1 VFIGIGKRGF
11 IGGLADAQMH
21 QFAQA
26 TAQAVANLAKRIS
39 MGELAEQHR
48 DQLGPAAKT
57 FGAPFRIVF
66 LDQRSELGSG
76 EMLEQLIEQTR
87 DLYDGFAFLVGG
99 VWRSSGQGTIR
110 QRFIIGGLFF
120 LLRRTT
126 NLFWTRVK
134 IEALER
140 RIGLRRNATRAPA
153 QAPEWRGR
161 LRSPQKLTTMPLK
174 PSSEEVIERWM
185 LTIVTDGGVTRFDD
199 LHIDEIDEQ
208 WKDRSL
214 WVSAGLEAYRIA
226 VALRNRHQLPFVV
239 ALGFSLEGGPES
251 QGMDF
256 HTPAE
261 FAERLDWSP
270 PSLYLFHPD
279 RTPCAG
285 AQMPGDQNSPGDGGT
300 IQDLNPGI
308 FGVEV
313 TAETYSLA
321 FKGQGSQDNLRSVFV
336 EG

>member
-1 VFIGIGKRGF
+1 MEIDMTKTTPEQNKALVLEAFDTLFNKRDYEAAARFWSDSYIQHSAHIEPGRD
-11 IGGLADAQMH
+11 GL
-21 QFAQA
+21 F
-26 TAQAVANLAKRIS
+26 NLIRNTP
-39 MGELAEQHR
+39 GTLRYEH
-48 DQLGPAAKT
+48 
-57 FGAPFRIVF
+57 
-66 LDQRSELGSG
+66 
-76 EMLEQLIEQTR
+76 QLIVAE
-87 DLYDGFAFLVGG
+87 G
-99 VWRSSGQGTIR
+99 
-110 QRFIIGGLFF
+110 
-120 LLRRTT
+120 
-126 NLFWTRVK
+126 
-134 IEALER
+134 
-140 RIGLRRNATRAPA
+140 RRNATRAPA

-313 TAETYSLA
+313 TAKRTYYLA

>member
-1 VFIGIGKRGF
+1 
-11 IGGLADAQMH
+11 
-21 QFAQA
+21 
-26 TAQAVANLAKRIS
+26 
-39 MGELAEQHR
+39 
-48 DQLGPAAKT
+48 
-57 FGAPFRIVF
+57 
-66 LDQRSELGSG
+66 
-76 EMLEQLIEQTR
+76 
-87 DLYDGFAFLVGG
+87 
-99 VWRSSGQGTIR
+99 
-110 QRFIIGGLFF
+110 
-120 LLRRTT
+120 
-126 NLFWTRVK
+126 
-134 IEALER
+134 
-140 RIGLRRNATRAPA
+140 
-153 QAPEWRGR
+153 
-161 LRSPQKLTTMPLK
+161 MPLK

-313 TAETYSLA
+313 TAKRIPWRLKA
-321 FKGQGSQDNLRSVFV
+321 RVRRIISVVCLWRANF
-336 EG
+336 ERPAGPYLIAAEKWS